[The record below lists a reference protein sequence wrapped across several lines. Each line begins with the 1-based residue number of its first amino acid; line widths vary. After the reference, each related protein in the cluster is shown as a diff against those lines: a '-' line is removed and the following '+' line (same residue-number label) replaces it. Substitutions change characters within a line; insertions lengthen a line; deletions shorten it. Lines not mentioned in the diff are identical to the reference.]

1 MAKLPL
7 QHRLLWIALA
17 AVVGM
22 VSLPGAASA
31 CLTKQANAPRSC
43 CASRPASACGC
54 CTTEASPPASVDA
67 PLAESASSLV
77 TATVHE
83 ARSGSCEC
91 RANDPASPSGPRP
104 AERRA
109 EKRSEFDRYDSF
121 SNHSAP
127 LQVRVPLARL
137 LMSNAVSPKSPLY
150 LRISHLLI

>member
-1 MAKLPL
+1 MVKLPRH
-7 QHRLLWIALA
+7 HRLLWIALA

-22 VSLPGAASA
+22 ASLPGAALA
-31 CLTKQANAPRSC
+31 CSTKPANAPSGC

-67 PLAESASSLV
+67 PLVELNSSLGTR
-77 TATVHE
+77 TAHE
-83 ARSGSCEC
+83 VRSGSCEC
-91 RANDPASPSGPRP
+91 RPNEPASPPRPWP

-109 EKRSEFDRYDSF
+109 EKRSESDRYDSF
-121 SNHSAP
+121 SYHFAP

-137 LMSNAVSPKSPLY
+137 LMSNAVSPKTPLH